1 MIRAAA
7 SWTTVGAMALT
18 LATCACSGA
27 EVERQARFDKAELH
41 CKLAT
46 NYWHAGN
53 IELAIREL
61 VEALAAEFQP
71 EKYKDAYRENLLQLI
86 EAKKE
91 GKEVVA
97 TPEPKQEKVVDILE
111 ALKASLAVAK
121 KPAAIAQSI
130 TPIAE
135 KAEPKR
141 KRARG

>member
-1 MIRAAA
+1 MLFRFVSMTPAGFMFVCKAHQRITHINRLKESEFTDLFFKAIEP
-7 SWTTVGAMALT
+7 
-18 LATCACSGA
+18 LAQS
-27 EVERQARFDKAELH
+27 
-41 CKLAT
+41 
-46 NYWHAGN
+46 
-53 IELAIREL
+53 L

-71 EKYKDAYRENLLQLI
+71 EKYKDAYRENLLQLT